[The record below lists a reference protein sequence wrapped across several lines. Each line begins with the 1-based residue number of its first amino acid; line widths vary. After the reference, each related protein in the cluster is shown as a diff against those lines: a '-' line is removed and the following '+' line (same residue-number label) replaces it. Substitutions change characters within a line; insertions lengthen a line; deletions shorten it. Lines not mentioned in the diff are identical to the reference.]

1 MTKKDDAKTVTVTV
15 LRRFEDYAERC
26 DREVGEEF
34 EATVERAEEID
45 AKLPGYIRI
54 LRDEAPAE
62 QLPELSELSVA
73 QLKAL
78 AKERG
83 ITIPAGT
90 KKAGIVDIL
99 TKE

>member
-1 MTKKDDAKTVTVTV
+1 MTKKDDAKTVAVTV
-15 LRRFEDYAERC
+15 LRRFEDYAEKC

-62 QLPELSELSVA
+62 PLPELSELSVG
-73 QLKAL
+73 QLKEL
-78 AKERG
+78 CFERG
-83 ITIPAGT
+83 IDVPQRAR
-90 KKAGIVDIL
+90 KASLIKLLEG
-99 TKE
+99 